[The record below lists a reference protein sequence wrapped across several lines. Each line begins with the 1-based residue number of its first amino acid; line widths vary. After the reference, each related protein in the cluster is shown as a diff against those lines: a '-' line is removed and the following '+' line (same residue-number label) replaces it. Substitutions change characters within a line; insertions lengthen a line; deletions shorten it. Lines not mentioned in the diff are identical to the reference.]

1 MDFLNGFLIEFII
14 FYKNDHPKYSTL
26 SKSSEFESYEDILVL
41 IKQFAEEQHVY
52 LRKRNPAI
60 KVQCYNNK
68 VKEEKKIDE
77 KYIYEGGC

>member
-1 MDFLNGFLIEFII
+1 
-14 FYKNDHPKYSTL
+14 
-26 SKSSEFESYEDILVL
+26 L

-52 LRKRNPAI
+52 LRIRNPAI